1 LFTTPPLK
9 DSFSTFY
16 SATYVQE
23 YLYHCYQAR
32 DLQEVEKKS
41 FENCYPFIYYLEH
54 SQNYYNVA
62 FNAPLAIKPMLLF
75 YGMTQLLKACLLTID
90 CDYPHNTSVL
100 AHGVSTRKRKKQS
113 YDFLD
118 DEVKIQKYGL
128 FSHISQAMFHV
139 EHLEGNKYS
148 MYYLLSLIP
157 ELSSLFMEYQKQPT
171 CFKISTSLNDTFQ
184 FPNSVLDQYH
194 MSQERFC
201 TYLREKTKLPFEY
214 IKKEKDYL
222 IFHLDQQIDFTLCFP
237 ITFHFYDQE
246 YYFPFDREQINY
258 FPEILSH
265 YLLLYNLSMISR
277 YETEWWYELLHTY
290 ASNDFPFISKF
301 LSVSSEKIPYLLSNF
316 LENKKR
322 LVK

>member
-1 LFTTPPLK
+1 MFNIPHIK

-16 SATYVQE
+16 SATYTQE
-23 YLYHCYQAR
+23 YLYHCYR
-32 DLQEVEKKS
+32 EKDLPEAEKKS

-54 SQNYYNVA
+54 SQNYYNVG

-118 DEVKIQKYGL
+118 DEVKVQKHGL
-128 FSHISQAMFHV
+128 FSHIGQVMFHV
-139 EHLEGNKYS
+139 EQLEGNKYS
-148 MYYLLSLIP
+148 MFHLLSLIP
-157 ELSSLFMEYQKQPT
+157 ELSSLFMEYQKEPT
-171 CFKISTSLNDTFQ
+171 CFKISTCLEDTFQ
-184 FPNSVLDQYH
+184 FPNFVLDQYH
-194 MSQERFC
+194 MSQDRFC
-201 TYLREKTKLPFEY
+201 TYLQEKTGLPFKHLRNEGDCLMFY
-214 IKKEKDYL
+214 
-222 IFHLDQQIDFTLCFP
+222 LDQQIDLNFCSPLMY
-237 ITFHFYDQE
+237 HLYDQG
-246 YYFPFDREQINY
+246 YYFPFNRERIDY

-290 ASNDFPFISKF
+290 TSNDFPFISKF
-301 LSVSSEKIPYLLSNF
+301 LSISGEKIPYLLSDF

-322 LVK
+322 LVI